1 MQTEVTTQNYFNYSK
16 KFDYRKLLLM
26 CWQSKYQLLYWE
38 EFPLTQDIQ
47 NSQIHRIRKNT
58 GKCQR
63 LGQGEGTRSQC
74 LMDTEFQFR
83 KVKNFGI
90 WMMVRVAQYRECTW
104 CHCTGNM
111 VKTVCCTLC
120 DFTTILKYIHTHTH
134 THTHI

>member
-1 MQTEVTTQNYFNYSK
+1 
-16 KFDYRKLLLM
+16 
-26 CWQSKYQLLYWE
+26 
-38 EFPLTQDIQ
+38 
-47 NSQIHRIRKNT
+47 
-58 GKCQR
+58 
-63 LGQGEGTRSQC
+63 
-74 LMDTEFQFR
+74 MDTEFQFR

-134 THTHI
+134 TQHTHTHTHIYKTSVRVLELLVDMNLPTF